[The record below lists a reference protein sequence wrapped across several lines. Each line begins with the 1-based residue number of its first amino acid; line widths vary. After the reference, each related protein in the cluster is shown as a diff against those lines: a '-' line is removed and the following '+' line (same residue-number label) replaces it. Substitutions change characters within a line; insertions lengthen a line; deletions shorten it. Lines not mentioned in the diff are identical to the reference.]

1 MEFRKAQTGDLPS
14 VKNLYTEVIN
24 ELDRTINY
32 PKWVNGLYPSEP
44 LFIGAI
50 EKGWLF
56 LLTDGED
63 VIGSVILNC
72 FPTGEYPA
80 ITWQRELAP
89 EQVVNIHTFAIH
101 PHFSGKGVGSKMI
114 GAIKEHA
121 KQNGYQSIRLEVFRD
136 NAPARRLYEKND
148 FVFVDTVDIG
158 ETIYRQLGIKD
169 INIFDLYEF
178 VL

>member
-32 PKWVNGLYPSEP
+32 PKWVNGLYPSES

-50 EKGWLF
+50 EKDWLF
-56 LLTDGED
+56 LLTDGEE

-80 ITWQRELAP
+80 ITWQQELAP
-89 EQVVNIHTFAIH
+89 EQVVNIHTFAIR

-114 GAIKEHA
+114 GAIKEYA

-136 NAPARRLYEKND
+136 NAPARRLYKKNN
-148 FVFVDTVDIG
+148 FVFIDTVDIG

-169 INIFDLYEF
+169 VNIFDLYEF